1 MKQVYTFLITL
12 LFTTTALC
20 QATISGTVKDSA
32 QQVAIPFVSVSLYKA
47 TDMKTAVKSAYSD
60 NNGRFTLAAVS
71 PGSYTLVLSHTAFT
85 KKVMAIELQESNPI
99 EVGTI
104 YMNPVAGQLSN
115 VTVRATRPLIE
126 QSSDKVTY
134 NVENDPAAK
143 TETASDILRKT
154 PLVTV
159 DGEGN
164 VQLNGQSNFKIL
176 LNGKETA
183 MFAQNVK
190 EALKGFPGAL
200 IVKIEVITSPSAKYD
215 AEGVG
220 GIINIITKKKVVG
233 FNGSLSSYYSTLNNY
248 SESSNLNIKTGKV
261 GITGFYSLSGMRPQE
276 SFILSET
283 VAFDPTVFA
292 TRSFDGTRT
301 RKSFYNSGNLE
312 VSYEADS
319 LNTFVAYGNLS
330 GGRSRSLLEQQ
341 IRTTFSSAPV
351 TQSILAQDLSAEY
364 PSSGVGADY
373 TRKFAHKPEQE
384 LSIRLNGQFSRNE
397 DVNTSVQDNPGQDRF
412 VLNNSESLN
421 REYTLQLDF
430 IKPLRKNQRLETG
443 AKVIARRAESDFES
457 LIKYSQAEEY
467 KINPFNTDRFQYHQ
481 EVYSGYGSYSA
492 TWKKYNVRLGLRLEH
507 TLINGDFITSKTE
520 VEQAYTK
527 LIPNV
532 HISRK
537 FTPSLTTALSYN
549 QRLQRPYITN
559 LNPFVNNNDSL
570 NIYYGNPNLGP
581 QVLHTLSLQN
591 RIVKGRTFMNIVFN
605 SSYSNSLISQYV
617 EYNKV
622 TGVTST
628 TSGNVGEEWQYSLM
642 LNGNTSIGK
651 KLNGF
656 VSVMGRYNKI
666 ENTLNKTQQ
675 VEGFSGAAFTG
686 FSFKATSK
694 FTLSGSGGVNQVP
707 QTLLNKNAAMVF
719 YQVNFGYKVIGD
731 KLSVTANFNNMHSK
745 YFDYKNT
752 IENANFRTV
761 NTNRNLYRVV
771 YFGATWRF
779 GKLKEQA
786 SKKKGV
792 TNDDLIGGQSNG

>member
-1 MKQVYTFLITL
+1 MKQVYTLFFAL
-12 LFTTTALC
+12 LFVTAAMG
-20 QATISGTVKDSA
+20 QSTITGTVKDSA

-47 TDMKTAVKSAYSD
+47 TDAKTPIMTALSD
-60 NNGRFTLAAVS
+60 KDGHFSLTVDT
-71 PGSYTLVLSHTAFT
+71 GHYTLILTHTAFAR
-85 KKVMAIELQESNPI
+85 KAITVQKLERENLDLVAVYLS
-99 EVGTI
+99 
-104 YMNPVAGQLSN
+104 PVAGQLGN

-126 QSSDKVTY
+126 QSSDKITY

-154 PLVTV
+154 PLITV

-233 FNGSLSSYYSTLNNY
+233 FNGSLSSHYSTLNNY
-248 SESSNLNIKTGKV
+248 SESINLNIKTGKV
-261 GITGFYSLSGMRPQE
+261 GITGYYSLSGVRPQK
-276 SFILSET
+276 SIVLSET
-283 VAFDPTVFA
+283 EAFDPTVFA
-292 TRSFDGTRT
+292 TRHFDGRRT

-312 VSYEADS
+312 LSYEVDS
-319 LNTFVAYGNLS
+319 LNTLVAYGNV
-330 GGRSRSLLEQQ
+330 GGGHSNSLLDQQ
-341 IRTTFSSAPV
+341 ILTTYTSAPA
-351 TQSILAQDLSAEY
+351 TQSRLNQDVSAEY
-364 PSSGVGADY
+364 PSSSVGADY
-373 TRKFAHKPEQE
+373 TRKFANKPEQE
-384 LSIRLNGQFSRNE
+384 LSFRFNGQFSRNE
-397 DVNTSVQDNPGQDRF
+397 DMNSSIQDNPGQDRF
-412 VLNNSESLN
+412 VLNNSESRN
-421 REYTLQLDF
+421 KEYTVQLDF
-430 IKPLRKNQRLETG
+430 VKPLRKSHRLETG
-443 AKVIARRAESDFES
+443 TKVIARRAESDFGS
-457 LIKYSQAEEY
+457 LIKYNQAEEY
-467 KINPFNTDRFQYHQ
+467 MNNPMNTDRFQYHQ
-481 EVYSGYGSYSA
+481 EVYSAYGSYSA

-507 TLINGDFITSKTE
+507 TTINGDFVTSKTQ
-520 VEQAYTK
+520 VEQDYTK

-537 FTPSLTTALSYN
+537 FTPSLTSTLAYN

-581 QVLHTLSLQN
+581 QVLHTLTLQN
-591 RIVKGRTFMNIVFN
+591 RITKGKTFMNVMLYG
-605 SSYSNSLISQYV
+605 SYSDNLITQYV
-617 EYNKV
+617 DYNKV

-628 TSGNVGEEWQYSLM
+628 TSGNVGNEWQFTASF
-642 LNGNTSIGK
+642 NINTSIGA
-651 KLNGF
+651 KLNAF
-656 VSVMGRYNKI
+656 TSVLGRYNKT
-666 ENTLNKTQQ
+666 ENTLNKMQQ
-675 VEGFSGAAFTG
+675 VESFSGAAFVGYTY
-686 FSFKATSK
+686 KVTSK
-694 FTLSGSGGVNQVP
+694 FTFSGSGGVHQLP
-707 QTLLNKNAAMVF
+707 QTLLNKSNLMAF
-719 YQVNFGYKVIGD
+719 YQFNFGYKVIGE
-731 KLSVTANFNNMHSK
+731 KLSVTAYFNNMHSK

-792 TNDDLIGGQSNG
+792 NNDDLLQGQSNG